1 MIPSTSQSMRWTA
14 TGATYGDGDDDGVAA
29 GVLVVDG
36 VGLALGEGVM
46 EGQGTGMYGY
56 PEKS

>member
-1 MIPSTSQSMRWTA
+1 MRWTA